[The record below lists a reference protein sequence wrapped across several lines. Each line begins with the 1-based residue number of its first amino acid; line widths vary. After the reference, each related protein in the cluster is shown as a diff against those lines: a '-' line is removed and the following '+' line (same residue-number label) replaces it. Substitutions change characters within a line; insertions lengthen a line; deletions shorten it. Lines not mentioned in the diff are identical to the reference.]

1 MTALQQWLLYQLYVK
16 NIFFNEELQ
25 EEIYMEQPPDF
36 VAQEGIFWIGMSSP
50 QILMASSSLIGLC
63 LEN

>member
-16 NIFFNEELQ
+16 NIFFSEELQ
-25 EEIYMEQPPDF
+25 EEIYMAQPPDF